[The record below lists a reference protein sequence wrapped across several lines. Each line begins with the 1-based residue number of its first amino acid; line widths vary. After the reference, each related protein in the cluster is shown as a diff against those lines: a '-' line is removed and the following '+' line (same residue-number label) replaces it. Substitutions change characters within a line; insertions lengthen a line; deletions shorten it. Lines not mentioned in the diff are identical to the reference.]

1 MFVCIVYSVRPLF
14 QEQKNWHDQNQMTFL
29 STIFF
34 IIHYS
39 LENPKDLNSI
49 YENHDLFWHASL
61 MQSFFTE
68 KNCIISFLNI
78 GISAL
83 VHFTDV
89 SSDTRKDS
97 LVACIPKQHSFL
109 MFHKSDLF
117 SFLDTCCIFFCN
129 FSVISTWCFT
139 WKKPERKSFNAETLH
154 IWPNVGKVKTPLIRV
169 NVFSFFEKCSILKLF
184 PCKLLQ

>member
-14 QEQKNWHDQNQMTFL
+14 QEQKKWHDQNQMTFL

-97 LVACIPKQHSFL
+97 LVACIPKQHTFL

-139 WKKPERKSFNAETLH
+139 WKKPERKSFNT
-154 IWPNVGKVKTPLIRV
+154 KT
-169 NVFSFFEKCSILKLF
+169 
-184 PCKLLQ
+184 

>member
-1 MFVCIVYSVRPLF
+1 MLIKHVRLHSLFDETLF
-14 QEQKNWHDQNQMTFL
+14 QGQKNMTRHDQITFL
-29 STIFF
+29 STTFF
-34 IIHYS
+34 TIHFS

-49 YENHDLFWHASL
+49 YENHDQFWHTSL
-61 MQSFFTE
+61 MQSFFSE
-68 KNCIISFLNI
+68 KNCIIFSFHNI

-89 SSDTRKDS
+89 SSDCCKDS

-139 WKKPERKSFNAETLH
+139 
-154 IWPNVGKVKTPLIRV
+154 
-169 NVFSFFEKCSILKLF
+169 
-184 PCKLLQ
+184 